1 MSFLSGHCCSK
12 LNYLIC
18 CSKTFSSE
26 KKKKKFNLRQEA
38 IANRVCLNNKII
50 NKNESSSI
58 TLNNQNNINIRSLN
72 DTLQQQNSR
81 ETNLKYNKD
90 IQTTKN
96 ASYESLIN
104 SSVDNR
110 LFDNYCPTINNDI
123 IIKEVIINR
132 NYPNERLGLTL
143 CYGITSTST
152 INVYIEQVEK
162 NSLADRQGQLQVG
175 DQIIKINNH
184 QVTNRDQT
192 IHLVNGASKI
202 ILQIIRF
209 KSTKINS
216 SNVESQL
223 RRSALKK
230 SDSGVILASNTDFE
244 TNNQFIYKKCLN
256 QYNLIRKIST
266 SLTCLA
272 YENCSNC
279 HHNLLYSQQ
288 IKYRR
293 CLSLNDLKICRIIEE
308 NLDYSKSIRK
318 DLINCQEEFKIKKNY
333 EKSII
338 KPLSFN
344 DHHDKV
350 IERYFSYLKED
361 IDHSHYDKYRLNK
374 NRQYENNRICKNNRR
389 RYRKP
394 NLKEK
399 NPLLITTNDDTISQL
414 KQNPYLIKE
423 QRKKQFQRSKIS
435 KERFG
440 LQENLINSI
449 TEDFNLLNRI
459 FLHENEQELKEKPY
473 LAIKYQQESISE
485 KEKLEKILQQYE
497 IDHPLRLQSTQ
508 NRTIYS
514 TENNLST
521 VII

>member
-1 MSFLSGHCCSK
+1 ATLR
-12 LNYLIC
+12 LI
-18 CSKTFSSE
+18 
-26 KKKKKFNLRQEA
+26 
-38 IANRVCLNNKII
+38 I
-50 NKNESSSI
+50 
-58 TLNNQNNINIRSLN
+58 
-72 DTLQQQNSR
+72 
-81 ETNLKYNKD
+81 
-90 IQTTKN
+90 
-96 ASYESLIN
+96 
-104 SSVDNR
+104 
-110 LFDNYCPTINNDI
+110 
-123 IIKEVIINR
+123 
-132 NYPNERLGLTL
+132 
-143 CYGITSTST
+143 
-152 INVYIEQVEK
+152 
-162 NSLADRQGQLQVG
+162 
-175 DQIIKINNH
+175 
-184 QVTNRDQT
+184 
-192 IHLVNGASKI
+192 
-202 ILQIIRF
+202 
-209 KSTKINS
+209 
-216 SNVESQL
+216 
-223 RRSALKK
+223 
-230 SDSGVILASNTDFE
+230 
-244 TNNQFIYKKCLN
+244 
-256 QYNLIRKIST
+256 
-266 SLTCLA
+266 
-272 YENCSNC
+272 
-279 HHNLLYSQQ
+279 
-288 IKYRR
+288 
-293 CLSLNDLKICRIIEE
+293 
-308 NLDYSKSIRK
+308 
-318 DLINCQEEFKIKKNY
+318 
-333 EKSII
+333 
-338 KPLSFN
+338 
-344 DHHDKV
+344 

>member
-1 MSFLSGHCCSK
+1 MIPQAAVLFSGTLRYNLDPSEQLSDEQ
-12 LNYLIC
+12 YLM
-18 CSKTFSSE
+18 T
-26 KKKKKFNLRQEA
+26 
-38 IANRVCLNNKII
+38 
-50 NKNESSSI
+50 
-58 TLNNQNNINIRSLN
+58 
-72 DTLQQQNSR
+72 R

-209 KSTKINS
+209 KSTKIIS

-288 IKYRR
+288 IQYRR

-361 IDHSHYDKYRLNK
+361 IDHK
-374 NRQYENNRICKNNRR
+374 
-389 RYRKP
+389 
-394 NLKEK
+394 K

>member
-1 MSFLSGHCCSK
+1 
-12 LNYLIC
+12 
-18 CSKTFSSE
+18 
-26 KKKKKFNLRQEA
+26 
-38 IANRVCLNNKII
+38 
-50 NKNESSSI
+50 
-58 TLNNQNNINIRSLN
+58 
-72 DTLQQQNSR
+72 
-81 ETNLKYNKD
+81 
-90 IQTTKN
+90 
-96 ASYESLIN
+96 
-104 SSVDNR
+104 
-110 LFDNYCPTINNDI
+110 
-123 IIKEVIINR
+123 
-132 NYPNERLGLTL
+132 
-143 CYGITSTST
+143 
-152 INVYIEQVEK
+152 
-162 NSLADRQGQLQVG
+162 
-175 DQIIKINNH
+175 
-184 QVTNRDQT
+184 
-192 IHLVNGASKI
+192 
-202 ILQIIRF
+202 
-209 KSTKINS
+209 
-216 SNVESQL
+216 
-223 RRSALKK
+223 
-230 SDSGVILASNTDFE
+230 
-244 TNNQFIYKKCLN
+244 
-256 QYNLIRKIST
+256 
-266 SLTCLA
+266 LTCLA